1 MTMSSTSGFDIVCV
15 AQPSWSGLYAKSTVL
30 LMKEVA
36 LRNRVLYVDYA
47 FTWKDL
53 FRSIFKKQQAPV
65 LQMLG
70 LKDRLR
76 IAMVKNKEMRLA
88 VLTLPPMLPL
98 NFLSHGRLYK
108 LLNSF
113 NSWLASI
120 SIRKAMERMKFNEA
134 IVINAFSPGLGLN
147 MLNKLNEKRTIY
159 YCYDEIKNA
168 DWSGKHGGIME
179 DEFARKA
186 DAIVVSSDS
195 LRDEKSSLNKKIFV
209 VKNGVDTKLFKV
221 ADQNPALKTNQV
233 VVGFV
238 GSLDSRIDY
247 KLLERLIRN
256 SSEFHFRFIGRIVD
270 ETFNELRSLPNVEWI
285 APVSYAELPSLI
297 QDFDIGIIPFVKSP
311 FTKKIYPLKINE
323 YLAMGKPV
331 VMTSFAKLPEFDS
344 IVKTAD
350 SPEEFRNAIRSSI
363 QNDDKENRAQRI
375 QVAQKNSWEERS
387 IELNDI
393 LESVNGEKV

>member
-1 MTMSSTSGFDIVCV
+1 
-15 AQPSWSGLYAKSTVL
+15 
-30 LMKEVA
+30 
-36 LRNRVLYVDYA
+36 
-47 FTWKDL
+47 
-53 FRSIFKKQQAPV
+53 
-65 LQMLG
+65 
-70 LKDRLR
+70 
-76 IAMVKNKEMRLA
+76 
-88 VLTLPPMLPL
+88 
-98 NFLSHGRLYK
+98 
-108 LLNSF
+108 
-113 NSWLASI
+113 
-120 SIRKAMERMKFNEA
+120 
-134 IVINAFSPGLGLN
+134 
-147 MLNKLNEKRTIY
+147 
-159 YCYDEIKNA
+159 
-168 DWSGKHGGIME
+168 
-179 DEFARKA
+179 
-186 DAIVVSSDS
+186 

-350 SPEEFRNAIRSSI
+350 SPEEFRNAI
-363 QNDDKENRAQRI
+363 
-375 QVAQKNSWEERS
+375 
-387 IELNDI
+387 
-393 LESVNGEKV
+393 